1 MSESTTPAAPIVG
14 VYGSARLPAGDAR
27 YKKAVAVGAA
37 LAGFGLTVATGG
49 YAGIMEAVSRG
60 AKEAGG
66 EVIGYTVSAWDG
78 LPSNEFVMTQ
88 VDSVDL
94 FERLRKFSKVDLLIA
109 LDGGLGTLAEI
120 AVSWNLL
127 QVGADARPLL
137 LVGEQWQELHNF
149 VRAELIVAKPDL
161 DVVRLLP
168 ASATPEEIAATAAAL
183 IGERLG
189 LGAPWE
195 LQRGLTGSAPTT
207 AER

>member
-1 MSESTTPAAPIVG
+1 MSEPAAPSAPIVG
-14 VYGSARLPAGDAR
+14 VYGSARLPASDPR

-66 EVIGYTVSAWDG
+66 EVVGYTVSAWDG
-78 LPSNEFVMTQ
+78 LPANEFVMTQ

-109 LDGGLGTLAEI
+109 LDGGLGTLTEI

-149 VRAELIVAKPDL
+149 VRAELIVAAPDL

-168 ASATPEEIAATAAAL
+168 DSATPDEIAATAAAL
-183 IGERLG
+183 VGERLG

-195 LQRGLTGSAPTT
+195 SQRRPTGGAPATL
-207 AER
+207 AR